1 MFSGIVKSIG
11 VVKDVFK
18 NEYGKNIII
27 NASGLD
33 LTNVKIGDSVCVS
46 GCCLTVTAIN
56 GKDLSFYISADT
68 LKKTTLTMLGKNA
81 FVNLELSLKMGD
93 YIGGHIL
100 SGHVDETARVVEVT
114 TLGVDRKIK
123 LEVSNFGKNLLV
135 QRGSVAIDGVSL
147 TIAYIIGNSLIL
159 NIIPHTWEN
168 TTIKYLNTNT
178 NFLVNIEYNEI
189 SKHVYKLVKQM
200 IAR

>member
-11 VVKDVFK
+11 IVKDISK
-18 NEYGKNIII
+18 NEQGKNITI
-27 NASGLD
+27 NTTGLD
-33 LTNVKIGDSVCVS
+33 IANVQIGDSISIS

-68 LKKTTLTMLGKNA
+68 LKKTTLTMLSKNSY
-81 FVNLELSLKMGD
+81 VNLENSLKIGD

-100 SGHVDETARVVEVT
+100 SGHIDETARVVEIT
-114 TLGVDRKIK
+114 TTGVDKKIK
-123 LEVSNFGKNLLV
+123 IEVSNFGKNLLV
-135 QRGSVAIDGVSL
+135 QRGSIAVDGISL
-147 TIAYIIGNSLIL
+147 TVAYISGNVVTL

-168 TTIKYLNTNT
+168 TTLKYLNTNT
-178 NFLVNIEYNEI
+178 NFLVNIEYSEI
-189 SKHVYKLVKQM
+189 SKHVYKIVKQI